1 MVDGLIRH
9 IAKIDATLDRDD
21 KVLFCANYKVAS
33 MSINR
38 KVLGKD
44 RGIRSKQGRMRYARK
59 LLSYTPEDIENLFKF
74 TVVRNPYKRTV
85 SAYHYLMD
93 HRMIPRDMSFKGFV
107 KELRNRDLMY
117 PFYKDRVE
125 AHCSKQYPRAYF
137 KGDKFIDF
145 VAKLENIKEDW
156 KVISPHIGVDKL
168 PHVNKGKVKRDYR
181 LYYNTRIKDIVSQ
194 IYREDLER
202 FEYDFE

>member
-1 MVDGLIRH
+1 MVDELIRH

-38 KVLGKD
+38 RVLGKD
-44 RGIRSKQGRMRYARK
+44 RGIRSKQGRLRYARK
-59 LLSYTPEDIENLFKF
+59 LLSYTPEDIDRLFKF

-93 HRMIPRDMSFKGFV
+93 HRMISPGMGFKDFV
-107 KELRNRDLMY
+107 KGLRKRDLLY
-117 PFYKDRVE
+117 PFYKDRVG
-125 AHCSKQYPRAYF
+125 AHCSKQFPRAYF
-137 KGDKFIDF
+137 KGELFVDF
-145 VAKLENIKEDW
+145 VAKLENISEDW
-156 KVISPHIGVDKL
+156 KIISPYIGVEKL
-168 PHVNKGKVKRDYR
+168 PHVNKGKVKKDYR
-181 LYYNTRIKDIVSQ
+181 LYYNNRIKDIVSE
-194 IYREDLER
+194 IYSEDLDK